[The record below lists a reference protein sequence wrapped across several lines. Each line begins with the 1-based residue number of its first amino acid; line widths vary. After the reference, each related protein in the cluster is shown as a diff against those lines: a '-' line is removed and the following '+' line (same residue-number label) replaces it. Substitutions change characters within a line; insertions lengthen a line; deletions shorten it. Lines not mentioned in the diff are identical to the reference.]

1 MLGCKYEKIE
11 IVNHLLR
18 AGVDV
23 NKIDDFE
30 GLIMEK
36 DSQNISQ
43 GFIPNLFR
51 YTKFFNDVKFRF
63 ICFKFFPANCD
74 KIFQVRYCI
83 REIAFVEY
91 QVVIYFFCKNI

>member
-18 AGVDV
+18 AGADV

-43 GFIPNLFR
+43 GFIR
-51 YTKFFNDVKFRF
+51 VQ
-63 ICFKFFPANCD
+63 
-74 KIFQVRYCI
+74 IFLVDQNQA
-83 REIAFVEY
+83 AFSNSIPVS
-91 QVVIYFFCKNI
+91 